1 MRTPARKGDATVDP
15 RTADRELGRRARVA
29 GPDAART
36 VPLAQPGSRAA
47 FAHCLQ
53 QASGN
58 HAASRLLQRA
68 VGFEFETAW
77 QVTKKGKPPPK
88 YTKLKQGAGWHME
101 TDEASATI
109 SDVEFVVYPPAQE
122 SGAGRLQLVAAM
134 TSLENFVQALDNQK
148 GQAKL
153 SGAPALTPFVDQ
165 PKGVV
170 IKPKGDIAGQPQA
183 TIGLRLDRVDHLIS
197 AFRQAGSDAED
208 ELIGN
213 ERAWNSATLGRAQQW
228 ATNATDPNR
237 PLYVPS
243 GKMRGLLALIYQYLD
258 RGRMPV
264 AGATPYAKALK
275 YTKAMTTVMARTN
288 FAGLFRLVENTEKD
302 YYNTH
307 PAEWVNFVLSSMGGL
322 AANVNVIERGMR
334 APKNQVVQIPITRE
348 QWLMGM
354 LAGVDLLTAEAFK
367 QWMPTQPKVESGEVI
382 SGAFGRLGHKT
393 DDVGQLQAIRGA
405 ILELRDIKQG
415 LAFEDWGVFATD
427 VFDWIMA
434 LNAWDPTAGAG
445 VPVYTKTAAPARG
458 IRN

>member
-1 MRTPARKGDATVDP
+1 MRTPARKGDATVEP
-15 RTADRELGRRARVA
+15 RILDRKLGPRVRVA
-29 GPDAART
+29 GQDAARL
-36 VPLAQPGSRAA
+36 VPPAQSGSHVA
-47 FAHCLQ
+47 FAQCLQ
-53 QASGN
+53 QANGN
-58 HAASRLLQRA
+58 HVASRLLQRA

-77 QVTKKGKPPPK
+77 EVTKRGKPPPK

-101 TDEASATI
+101 TDEPSAKI
-109 SDVEFVVYPPAQE
+109 SDIEFVVYPPAEE
-122 SGAGRLQLVAAM
+122 SATGRAQLVAAM
-134 TSLENFVQALDNQK
+134 TSLQNFAQALDNQK

-165 PKGVV
+165 PTGVV
-170 IKPKGDIAGQPQA
+170 IKPRGDIAGQPQA

-197 AFRQAGSDAED
+197 AFRHAGTDAQD
-208 ELIGN
+208 ELLGN
-213 ERAWNSATLGRAQQW
+213 ETAWNSGTLGRAQQW

-237 PLYVPS
+237 GGYVPS
-243 GKMRGLLALIYQYLD
+243 GNMRGLLALIYQYLD
-258 RGRMPV
+258 RGRMP
-264 AGATPYAKALK
+264 AGGATPYQKALK
-275 YTKAMTTVMARTN
+275 YTKSMTTVMARTN
-288 FAGLFRLVENTEKD
+288 FGGLFRLVDDAEKD
-302 YYNTH
+302 YYITH

-334 APKNQVVQIPITRE
+334 APKNKVVQIPITRE

-354 LAGVDLLTAEAFK
+354 LAGVDLLTAEALK
-367 QWMPTQPKVESGEVI
+367 QWMPKQPKVESGEVI

-445 VPVYTKTAAPARG
+445 VPVYTKNAAPARG